1 MVDSQMDEQ
10 QDAFGGQFFQ
20 IGVLYSWW
28 CGIHI
33 QILSITIT
41 DGEHTFMWNMK
52 KGTWLYGPWYEA
64 RCSELSL
71 KLKSM

>member
-1 MVDSQMDEQ
+1 MDEQ

-52 KGTWLYGPWYEA
+52 KALDFLVHGMRPDVLNW
-64 RCSELSL
+64 
-71 KLKSM
+71 